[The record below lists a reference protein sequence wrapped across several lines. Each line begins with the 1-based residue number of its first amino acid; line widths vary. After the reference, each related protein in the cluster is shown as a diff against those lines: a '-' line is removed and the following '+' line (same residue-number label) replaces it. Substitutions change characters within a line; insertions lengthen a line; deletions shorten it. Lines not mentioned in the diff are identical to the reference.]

1 MESTKNKL
9 SFRLRDKNYLYIIGA
24 CVFTYA
30 FYLIAEYFYTDG
42 RMGVPLDDSW
52 IHFRYAE
59 NFAKGYLFQFNIG
72 QPVAGSTSPLWV
84 VLLAGFSFITSN
96 YIFNSVFLSALFHLL
111 SCLFIYKIALLIFSR
126 KESTRDNA
134 RFIALLIALM
144 TVLTGRFAWAGLSGM
159 ETTMFAFLCIAG
171 IYAHIINLEQK
182 KFNLIPS
189 ILFALATVSRPESFL
204 LFGLYLLDVAIVS
217 LKEKNLTKKIPLIL
231 TGILIFIIFTA
242 PYFIFSHLTSE
253 SFLPTTF
260 RGQGGHIQFPP
271 GGKYIKTTVE
281 FLLSDNIVTALL
293 YIFGALLY
301 IVFLRREYFRAFR
314 DLNLI
319 FLWIILLP
327 VISAFLI
334 PNYRHHGRYMMP
346 LLPLINIAAI
356 YMFFML
362 RDLIKEMKFKEFMSR
377 KSTLVIIIC
386 FSLFY
391 YITFARTIG
400 MNTQN
405 INDQQVELANWVKD
419 NVGPDETLAI
429 NDIGAITFI
438 SKNKVVDMAGLV
450 TPQILR
456 YRTYTWEDNMD
467 STYYLLKNN
476 NVSYVII
483 YDDWYK
489 GFLDEHKENFE
500 YVRSAILEDNT
511 ICGGEEMK
519 VYKFHIT
526 K

>member
-1 MESTKNKL
+1 MESTKNKQ
-9 SFRLRDKNYLYIIGA
+9 SFRLRDKNYIYIIGA
-24 CVFTYA
+24 CVLTYA

-42 RMGVPLDDSW
+42 KMGVPLDDSW
-52 IHFRYAE
+52 IHFRFAE
-59 NFAKGYLFQFNIG
+59 NFAKGLIFQFNEG

-84 VLLAGFSFITSN
+84 VILAGFSFITSN
-96 YIFNSVFLSALFHLL
+96 YIFNSVFLSAVFHLL
-111 SCLFIYKIALLIFSR
+111 SCIFIYKIALRIFSKR
-126 KESTRDNA
+126 ESTRENA
-134 RFIALLIALM
+134 GFIALMIALI
-144 TVLTGRFAWAGLSGM
+144 TVITGRFAWAGLSGM
-159 ETTMFAFLCIAG
+159 ETTMFTFLCIAG
-171 IYAHIINLEQK
+171 IYAHMLNLEEK

-204 LFGLYLLDVAIVS
+204 LFGLYIFDVGIVS
-217 LKEKNLTKKIPLIL
+217 IKEKSFAWRALPMLGGIFIF
-231 TGILIFIIFTA
+231 ILITA
-242 PYFIFSHLTSE
+242 PYFIFSHFTSE
-253 SFLPTTF
+253 SILPTTF
-260 RGQGGHIQFPP
+260 RGQGGSVHFPP
-271 GGKYIKTTVE
+271 SPTYIRITLE
-281 FLLSDNIVTALL
+281 FLFSDNPIIATLYLL
-293 YIFGALLY
+293 SGVYYILRVRKNYFG
-301 IVFLRREYFRAFR
+301 
-314 DLNLI
+314 DLSQMNLI

-346 LLPLINIAAI
+346 LLPLINMVAI
-356 YMFFML
+356 YIFFSL
-362 RDLIKEMKFKEFMSR
+362 RDMTKEVKLKEMMGR
-377 KSTLVIIIC
+377 KSALIIIMC

-391 YITFARTIG
+391 YLTFARAIG

-405 INDQQVELANWVKD
+405 INDQQVELANWVKE
-419 NVGPDETLAI
+419 NVPQNETIAI
-429 NDIGAITFI
+429 NDIGTITFI

-450 TPQILR
+450 TPEILR
-456 YRTYTWEDNMD
+456 YRTYRWEDNMD

-483 YDDWYK
+483 YDDWFK

-519 VYKFHIT
+519 VYKFRPT